1 VPHIGEAGSRNQSHI
16 ARAYD
21 CNSHAPLQSKRF
33 RITFPSQR
41 RKKVIPA
48 SSQFGRIL
56 NLAGFFAAESSH
68 STHPASLRDK
78 SGNAQPSLE

>member
-1 VPHIGEAGSRNQSHI
+1 MF
-16 ARAYD
+16 RA
-21 CNSHAPLQSKRF
+21 
-33 RITFPSQR
+33 QR